1 MSVYVRP
8 GVGKGIPVPI
18 PGLEKVS
25 PNPKN
30 FQIHSQ
36 SFQNSIPIPKFEP
49 DPIQSQKIFG
59 IPIPKIPLRKTS
71 KIEKKRD
78 KSSWAHKNA
87 E

>member
-49 DPIQSQKIFG
+49 ETNHPGRTKMRNEYFRIFTVS
-59 IPIPKIPLRKTS
+59 I
-71 KIEKKRD
+71 
-78 KSSWAHKNA
+78 
-87 E
+87 